1 MITLSEYL
9 NSLDFDY
16 KVNKNNTISLIDLQ
30 GANLAQI
37 ESEEYEINDNLA
49 MILSNRLSVYE
60 EDYFFNDIVEC
71 LRENFDYDGEL
82 YPYDTF
88 LLPEMKKHTDFFS
101 KNYISFIEDVMTYNI
116 DISEVYIIRSN
127 QL

>member
-9 NSLDFDY
+9 SSLDFDY

-30 GANLAQI
+30 DANLAGI

-49 MILSNRLSVYE
+49 MILSDRLSVYE
-60 EDYFFNDIVEC
+60 EDYFFNAIVEC
-71 LRENFDYDGEL
+71 LQQDFDYDGEL

-88 LLPEMKKHTDFFS
+88 LLPEMKKHPDYFS
-101 KNYISFIEDVMTYNI
+101 KNYISFIEDVINYDI
-116 DISEVYIIRSN
+116 DISEVYN
-127 QL
+127 KE

>member
-16 KVNKNNTISLIDLQ
+16 KANKNNTISLIDLQ

-60 EDYFFNDIVEC
+60 EDYFFNDIV
-71 LRENFDYDGEL
+71 
-82 YPYDTF
+82 
-88 LLPEMKKHTDFFS
+88 
-101 KNYISFIEDVMTYNI
+101 
-116 DISEVYIIRSN
+116 
-127 QL
+127 